1 MTEAAVEL
9 PTPLNTIVDTIRETA
24 NSKLDEKLR
33 GKLGQFMSSSTVSE
47 LLANMFESFDGELEL
62 LDAGAGV
69 GSLTAAFVQRATL
82 KGAKSI
88 NSTCYEVSSVMTHH
102 LSETL
107 ELCQAQSQEFNTKWA
122 QEVLEHDFIEHSVE
136 QLIDENYEPKF
147 NKAILNP
154 PYLKI
159 AAKGTERTLLRK
171 AGIETGNL
179 YSAFVALAIKQL
191 KNGGE
196 LVAIT
201 PRSFCNGPYFND
213 FRRLM
218 LDECSLN
225 KIHVFN
231 SRKSAFK
238 TDKVLQENVIY
249 HLTKSEV
256 QRDTVTVYSSSCAED
271 PNPTIF
277 EVPFS
282 EIVQANNPDRFIHII
297 TDEAEREVANKAGGL
312 PCSLVDLGIQAST
325 GKVVDFR
332 TRENLSA
339 DYVDGSVP
347 LIFPQH
353 LQSCSITWP
362 VHGAKKPNALLNND
376 STANLMVPNGTYLLT
391 RRLTAKEE
399 KRRIVASIYT
409 ADLADVDVVGFEN
422 KTNYFHANG
431 EPLDNELAKGLWVF
445 LNSTLVDKYFRQM
458 NGHTQ
463 VNATDL
469 RTLRYPTR
477 EQLENIA
484 NHIDFEEFN
493 QERVDSIIENTLQSG
508 LLPRSR
514 Y

>member
-1 MTEAAVEL
+1 MSAVA
-9 PTPLNTIVDTIRETA
+9 PNFSPSLNIISDENRLIA
-24 NSKLDEKLR
+24 NTQLDESLR
-33 GKLGQFMSSSTVSE
+33 GKLGQFMSSSAVSV
-47 LLANMFESFDGELEL
+47 LLANMFENFEGEQRL

-69 GSLTAAFVQRATL
+69 GSLTAAFVETAISQAT
-82 KGAKSI
+82 SI
-88 NSTCYEVSSVMTHH
+88 DSTCYE
-102 LSETL
+102 LSEVMAQYLSDTL
-107 ELCQAQSQEFNTKWA
+107 YHCSSHCASADVAWSQNVVKS
-122 QEVLEHDFIEHSVE
+122 DFIESAVN
-136 QLIDENYEPKF
+136 QLNAANFAPVF

-159 AAKGTERTLLRK
+159 SAKGTERALLRK
-171 AGIETGNL
+171 VDIETGNL
-179 YSAFVALAIKQL
+179 YSAFVGLAIKL
-191 KNGGE
+191 LEVGGE

-225 KIHVFN
+225 KIHVFT

-238 TDKVLQENVIY
+238 VDKVLQENVVY
-249 HLTKSEV
+249 HLTKGEP
-256 QRDTVTVYSSSCAED
+256 QRAMVTITSSSCAED
-271 PNPTIF
+271 PNPSTF

-282 EIVQANNPDRFIHII
+282 EVVQPNNRERFIHII
-297 TDEAEREVANKAGGL
+297 TDEAERSIANKAGGL
-312 PCSLVDLGIQAST
+312 PCSLKELGIQAST

-332 TRENLSA
+332 TRDNLCGN
-339 DYVDGSVP
+339 YIDGSVP

-353 LQSCSITWP
+353 LQNCSIEWP
-362 VHGAKKPNALLNND
+362 IPGAKKPNALLYNE
-376 STANLMVPNGTYLLT
+376 STSSLMVPNGTYVLT

-399 KRRIVASIYT
+399 KRRIVASVYT
-409 ADLADVDVVGFEN
+409 TDINSNVDYVGFEN
-422 KTNYFHANG
+422 KTNYFHSNG
-431 EPLDNELAKGLWVF
+431 SPLDMKLAIGLWAF

-477 EQLENIA
+477 EQLESISELVNI
-484 NHIDFEEFN
+484 HDFN
-493 QERVDSIIENTLQSG
+493 QEDVDAAVNALC
-508 LLPRSR
+508 